1 MKVSEI
7 SLSLAL
13 EILGNQ
19 EILLKTVTKQYNKIK
34 KIEVDQGKTIQIK
47 LSNNSEAPVIP
58 LPKGKGH
65 YCHRERM
72 K

>member
-58 LPKGKGH
+58 LPEGKGH
-65 YCHRERM
+65 YCHRGRM